1 MVREEFSV
9 KNRLKKNKKDSPTAL
24 SLDREDYTK
33 KKKGKMADAGAK
45 KFELD
50 LSKVSTMNPKSN
62 IQLL

>member
-9 KNRLKKNKKDSPTAL
+9 TNRLKKNKKDSPTAL

-33 KKKGKMADAGAK
+33 KTKVKMAYAGAK